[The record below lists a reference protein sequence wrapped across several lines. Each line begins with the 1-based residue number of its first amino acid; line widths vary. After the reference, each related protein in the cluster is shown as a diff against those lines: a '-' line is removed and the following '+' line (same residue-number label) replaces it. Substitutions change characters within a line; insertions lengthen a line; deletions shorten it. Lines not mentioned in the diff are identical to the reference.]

1 MCLHKFAAA
10 KVHLMLYQLQKLSSE
25 EQTSV
30 KRSPIWVTLL
40 VACADFDIQEK
51 EIDRAKEIIHIR
63 SYALQSDLKNLYR
76 ELDADIEQEIDQAL
90 ASVPALGKDRIEYL
104 KEKISELNS
113 IFLKLD
119 STFNKQLYTSLKS
132 LAVAVAQSDGGL
144 FGISRISDEEKR
156 YISLPMLR
164 KP

>member
-1 MCLHKFAAA
+1 LHKFAAA

-63 SYALQSDLKNLYR
+63 SYALQSDLKNLYE
-76 ELDADIEQEIDQAL
+76 ELDVDIEQEIDQAL
-90 ASVPALGKDRIEYL
+90 AAIPAGGKDRIQYL
-104 KEKISELNS
+104 EEKISELNS
-113 IFLKLD
+113 IFSKLD

-144 FGISRISDEEKR
+144 FGIGRISDEEER
-156 YISLPMLR
+156 YISLPMLK

>member
-1 MCLHKFAAA
+1 
-10 KVHLMLYQLQKLSSE
+10 MLYQLQKLSSE

-90 ASVPALGKDRIEYL
+90 VSVPAVGKDRIEYL
-104 KEKISELNS
+104 KKKISELNS

-144 FGISRISDEEKR
+144 FGISRISDEEKQ

>member
-1 MCLHKFAAA
+1 
-10 KVHLMLYQLQKLSSE
+10 MLYQLQKLSSE

-90 ASVPALGKDRIEYL
+90 VSVPAVGKDRIEYL

>member
-1 MCLHKFAAA
+1 
-10 KVHLMLYQLQKLSSE
+10 MLYQLQKLSSE

-90 ASVPALGKDRIEYL
+90 VSVPAVGKDRIEYL
-104 KEKISELNS
+104 KKKISELNS